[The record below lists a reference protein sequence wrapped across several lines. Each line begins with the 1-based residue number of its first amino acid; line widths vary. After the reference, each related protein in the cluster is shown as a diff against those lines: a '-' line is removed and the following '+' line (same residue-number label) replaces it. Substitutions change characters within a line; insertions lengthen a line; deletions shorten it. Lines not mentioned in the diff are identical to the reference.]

1 MSAGNVLDIES
12 VIALKAAYKRRLLQL
27 NDQIRKLRKDKQETK
42 HLNEKRKVVNK
53 YYNLLEQLETKFK
66 STDQNQYQV
75 YSQLLDIYKND

>member
-1 MSAGNVLDIES
+1 MSAVNVLDIES
-12 VIALKAAYKRRLLQL
+12 VTALKAAYKRRLLQL

-53 YYNLLEQLETKFK
+53 HYNLLGQLETKFK